1 MSDTDLNEVKVDEST
16 GQAADETAAQV
27 EEVAGV
33 AQTAAA
39 QGESL
44 DEGLDW
50 SAALAGQAALE
61 EAAVK
66 EAPAVADVAASAA
79 AASLPD
85 MELIADIPVQL
96 SVELGRTRMTIKQI
110 LQLGQG
116 SVIELDSQAGQP
128 MDIYI
133 NGYLI
138 AQGEVV
144 VVDER
149 YGIRLTEI
157 ITPADRLK
165 RLNRSPGSSR

>member
-1 MSDTDLNEVKVDEST
+1 MSDADLNDVKVDEST
-16 GQAADETAAQV
+16 RQAADEPA
-27 EEVAGV
+27 EEGAE
-33 AQTAAA
+33 AAAA
-39 QGESL
+39 QGQAQDEAL
-44 DEGLDW
+44 DG
-50 SAALAGQAALE
+50 SAAAQAAP
-61 EAAVK
+61 AA
-66 EAPAVADVAASAA
+66 ADVAASALA
-79 AASLPD
+79 D

-157 ITPADRLK
+157 ITPAERLK
-165 RLNRSPGSSR
+165 RLNRHPGNPGASR

>member
-1 MSDTDLNEVKVDEST
+1 MSDADLNEVKVEEST
-16 GQAADETAAQV
+16 SHAADETAAQV
-27 EEVAGV
+27 GE
-33 AQTAAA
+33 TAAA
-39 QGESL
+39 QDGAP
-44 DEGLDW
+44 DW
-50 SAALAGQAALE
+50 DAAFAGQAAVE
-61 EAAVK
+61 ES
-66 EAPAVADVAASAA
+66 PAA
-79 AASLPD
+79 ATSPSLPD

-116 SVIELDSQAGQP
+116 AVIELDSLAGQP

-157 ITPADRLK
+157 ITPTERLK
-165 RLNRSPGSSR
+165 RLNRNHGNPGSNR